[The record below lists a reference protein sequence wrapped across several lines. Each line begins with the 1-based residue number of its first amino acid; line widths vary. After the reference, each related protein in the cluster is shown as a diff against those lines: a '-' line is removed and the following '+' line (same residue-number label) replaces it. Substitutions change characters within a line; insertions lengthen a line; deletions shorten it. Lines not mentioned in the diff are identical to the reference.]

1 VKTSTKWLFK
11 KHGWRLDR
19 TLHNYIYYRFYY
31 PYVKVL
37 YRFVQGLG
45 YAAWFRP
52 LAPLGRM
59 IFNRYHA
66 KVLSF
71 SDTRKIFSLNEDV
84 HLVSD
89 DNKKIIPYKYA
100 TKILFSEPTHIAVM
114 DCPCKLATRAP
125 AEDIASCLAVGKQL
139 TEFWLDHC
147 QNYHPRKI
155 TQAEAMDLVCRFRQK
170 GHINQAFLKVA
181 TGGCTGVICN
191 CHPETCVSL
200 KATKAASRI
209 DKNLSMSAESGY
221 SVSHNPALCTHCG
234 TCEAVC
240 HFGAVQ
246 FVNGSRVYDR
256 SKCLG
261 CDLCVGR
268 CPEGALSLY
277 SDPDKSLPMDLDM
290 LQTAAKRAGCN

>member
-1 VKTSTKWLFK
+1 VKASTKWLFK

-19 TLHNYIYYRFYY
+19 TLHHYIYYRFYY
-31 PYVKVL
+31 PYVKLL
-37 YRFVQGLG
+37 YRFVQGLAYG
-45 YAAWFRP
+45 TWLKP

-66 KVLSF
+66 KVLSL

-84 HLVSD
+84 HVAAADS
-89 DNKKIIPYKYA
+89 KKIIPYKYA

-114 DCPCKLATRAP
+114 DCPCKLATRVP

-139 TEFWLDHC
+139 SEFWLDHC
-147 QNYHPRKI
+147 QKYHPRKI

-191 CHPETCVSL
+191 CHPDTCVSL
-200 KATKAASRI
+200 KATEAASRI
-209 DKNLSMSAESGY
+209 AKNLSMSAESGY
-221 SVSHNPALCTHCG
+221 SVSHDPSLCSRCG
-234 TCEAVC
+234 NCEAVC

-246 FVNGSRVYDR
+246 FANNTRSYDR

-261 CDLCVGR
+261 CDLCVEQ

-277 SDPDKSLPMDLDM
+277 PDPDKSLPLDLEIRHKLD
-290 LQTAAKRAGCN
+290 